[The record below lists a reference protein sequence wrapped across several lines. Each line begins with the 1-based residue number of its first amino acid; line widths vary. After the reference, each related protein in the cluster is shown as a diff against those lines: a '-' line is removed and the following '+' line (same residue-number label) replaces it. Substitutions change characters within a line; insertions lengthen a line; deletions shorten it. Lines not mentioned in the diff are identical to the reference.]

1 MKYYENPNSPSS
13 QNSIPTMRNKAASRK
28 PASEHKKPGRK
39 KGHPGSTNKPSST
52 FTVHHDPEKCGNC
65 GGENIA
71 RGTSSEPRQVT
82 EIPPQPKAE
91 TGTHIAHD
99 GVCGDCGGKVDAPDL
114 EDLGVMINGTSYG
127 PRLVG
132 TFVELWHAGMS
143 ISAIVDIAN
152 NRFGLGTCKKTV
164 INALEAGA
172 NKLLPECERITE
184 SLADAKYLKIDE
196 TKYAICDKCGGST
209 GHVWAAIGDDGN
221 GADADRGRD
230 AVVIHAA
237 VSRGAP
243 VLDLI
248 APYYSKP
255 ITCDGYVV
263 YKSFK
268 TRQRCMAHIIREAR
282 FLKEAHGKKIPELVA
297 LHKSLQELHHE
308 AKTMQRQSDDAPMVD
323 TGPMVAKV
331 LAIAS
336 EYDRY
341 EVGKDYVTYLRNA
354 APNMFI
360 FVNHP
365 GMEST
370 NNDTERVVRKVVL
383 SRKVRLRIVSV
394 KGAKTFSILMTC
406 LMTWKRRGLNI
417 HEALLK
423 NLCST

>member
-1 MKYYENPNSPSS
+1 MPTAAGTPCPYMQQSP
-13 QNSIPTMRNKAASRK
+13 
-28 PASEHKKPGRK
+28 
-39 KGHPGSTNKPSST
+39 
-52 FTVHHDPEKCGNC
+52 
-65 GGENIA
+65 
-71 RGTSSEPRQVT
+71 
-82 EIPPQPKAE
+82 AE
-91 TGTHIAHD
+91 
-99 GVCGDCGGKVDAPDL
+99 
-114 EDLGVMINGTSYG
+114 
-127 PRLVG
+127 
-132 TFVELWHAGMS
+132 
-143 ISAIVDIAN
+143 
-152 NRFGLGTCKKTV
+152 
-164 INALEAGA
+164 
-172 NKLLPECERITE
+172 
-184 SLADAKYLKIDE
+184 
-196 TKYAICDKCGGST
+196 
-209 GHVWAAIGDDGN
+209 
-221 GADADRGRD
+221 
-230 AVVIHAA
+230 
-237 VSRGAP
+237 AP
-243 VLDLI
+243 VSDLI

-323 TGPMVAKV
+323 TGPMVARV
-331 LAIAS
+331 LAIVS

-341 EVGKDYVTYLRNA
+341 EVGKDYAVYLRNA

-365 GMEST
+365 NMEST

-383 SRKVRLRIVSV
+383 SCKVRPRIVSV

-406 LMTWKRRGLNI
+406 LMTWKRRGVI